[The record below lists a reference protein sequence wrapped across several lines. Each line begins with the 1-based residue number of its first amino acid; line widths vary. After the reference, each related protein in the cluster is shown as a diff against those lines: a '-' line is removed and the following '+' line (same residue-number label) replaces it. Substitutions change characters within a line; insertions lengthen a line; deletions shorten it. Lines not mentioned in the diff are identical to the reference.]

1 MEFKDIPKS
10 ELARLM
16 VNGSKLSISDFY
28 STFNCEERFSCLG
41 IRKIHGGKVDY
52 EIFDWSYYDVLKKN
66 GITPNLANM
75 VALHNYILS
84 EN

>member
-1 MEFKDIPKS
+1 MEFKDIPKN

-28 STFNCEERFSCLG
+28 SIFDGEERFLCLG
-41 IRKIHGGKVDY
+41 VRKIYGGKVDY

-66 GITPNLANM
+66 GITPNLVNM
-75 VALHNYILS
+75 IGLHNYIVS